1 MTNPDLGI
9 QINTVAKTALPF
21 LDSENRYLVRYRVKT
36 ADGNATTSWSPV
48 YRATKPSIETLF
60 TVGGYEVTQKE
71 IKSHGRSFDVS
82 WKITPS
88 VPEQIDGLPLDVY
101 VKWDDEDNWNFVVT
115 TTTNS
120 FSIPIPN
127 AYISTIT
134 DTHYADFMVHL
145 ATVAKERLET
155 DVETLVLYSQN
166 HSTRAQYDAGSITP

>member
-9 QINTVAKTALPF
+9 QINTVAKTALPL

-60 TVGGYEVTQKE
+60 TVDGYEVTQKE

-120 FSIPIPN
+120 FSIPIPDS
-127 AYISTIT
+127 YISTAT
-134 DTHYADFMVHL
+134 DLHSADFMVHL
-145 ATVAKERLET
+145 ATVSKDRLET
-155 DVETLVLYSQN
+155 DVETLVFYSQD
-166 HSTRAQYDAGSITP
+166 HSTRAQYDAGSIV